1 MYSILNAKLPMSGGE
16 IARIGK
22 SCEKYIK
29 SMQMITQVIPFNKI
43 FSPLCGGNQ
52 KLASVMTTINVAGVQ
67 ATALYIG
74 DTLRKVKLKA

>member
-1 MYSILNAKLPMSGGE
+1 MSGGE

-29 SMQMITQVIPFNKI
+29 SMQMITQAIPFNKI
-43 FSPLCGGNQ
+43 FSPLCGGSQ

-67 ATALYIG
+67 VIALYIG
-74 DTLRKVKLKA
+74 DTLCKVKLKA